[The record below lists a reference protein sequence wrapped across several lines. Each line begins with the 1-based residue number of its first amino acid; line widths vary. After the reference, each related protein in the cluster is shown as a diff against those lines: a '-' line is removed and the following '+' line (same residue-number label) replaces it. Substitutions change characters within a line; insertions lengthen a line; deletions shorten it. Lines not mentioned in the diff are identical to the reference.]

1 MRNEKRGSPDT
12 AAPEGI
18 ERVLREAA
26 GELPAGP
33 SADVDTALL
42 TRAAD
47 EGLLDV
53 AYASVDSPLGPLTVA
68 STPRGLVRVA
78 YTEYRP
84 QDEVVEE
91 LAARV
96 SPRVLEAPAR
106 LDVVRRELDEYFDG
120 RRTGF
125 DVAIDWSVT
134 RGFTRKVLSETARIA
149 FGEVRSY
156 ADVASR
162 AGSPRAVR
170 AAGNALGA
178 NPMPV
183 IVPCHRVV
191 RTGGGL
197 GGYTGGL
204 ERKEFLLRLEGTLL

>member
-1 MRNEKRGSPDT
+1 MNDIEQTLRGAAADLPA
-12 AAPEGI
+12 AAPI
-18 ERVLREAA
+18 
-26 GELPAGP
+26 
-33 SADVDTALL
+33 DTDQALAE
-42 TRAAD
+42 RAAA

-68 STPRGLVRVA
+68 VTPRGLVRVA
-78 YTEYRP
+78 YTESRS
-84 QDEVVEE
+84 QDEVLQE
-91 LAARV
+91 LAAKV

-106 LDVVRRELDEYFDG
+106 LDDTRRELDEYFEG
-120 RRTGF
+120 RRTDF
-125 DVAIDWSVT
+125 DLPIDWSVT
-134 RGFTRKVLSETARIA
+134 RGFTQKVLRATARIG
-149 FGEVRSY
+149 FGQVRTY

-183 IVPCHRVV
+183 VVPCHRVV

-204 ERKEFLLRLEGTLL
+204 HRKEFLLHLEGALLV